1 MLARGYGDPNP
12 GRWGRAM
19 KTIFVVDD
27 DADAA
32 DLMAQGLAGPGRKVR
47 AFSDPL
53 RALAALTADGADLL
67 IADLAMPW
75 IDGKDVVAS
84 ARLRR
89 PHLAIILV
97 SGVASGPAIASS
109 EGLAFF
115 AKPVDLDQLRRTVEQ
130 KLAGVRA

>member
-1 MLARGYGDPNP
+1 
-12 GRWGRAM
+12 M

-53 RALAALTADGADLL
+53 RALAALTAEGADLL

-75 IDGKDVVAS
+75 INGRDVVAS

-89 PHLAIILV
+89 PRLAIILV
-97 SGVASGPAIASS
+97 SGVADAPSVASS
-109 EGLAFF
+109 EGLPFLP
-115 AKPVDLDQLRRTVEQ
+115 KPVDLDQLRLTVAQ
-130 KLAGVRA
+130 NLAALRF